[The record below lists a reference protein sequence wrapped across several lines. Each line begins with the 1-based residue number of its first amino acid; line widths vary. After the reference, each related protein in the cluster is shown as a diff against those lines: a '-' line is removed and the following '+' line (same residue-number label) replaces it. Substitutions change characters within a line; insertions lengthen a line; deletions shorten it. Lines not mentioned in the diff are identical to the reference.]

1 MAIKGKGKTKS
12 RPAARAPRPAPVV
25 RKPPFFLRRWVQFVV
40 AVLLGMGV
48 VMVVVWATNGVRRAD
63 ADEARTAA
71 EANARRVVTQ
81 WQSTVD
87 GVISKIAPGSSP
99 GSGSVTALPELS
111 ASVET
116 LAKGDQDGKAQDTA
130 TTAIG
135 LTQEAAATLGG
146 VDLPTLITKDEG
158 LDLATTNYVLNS
170 KARMLDGIDLYAQ
183 VAKLVKTAVTTDDAA
198 VTEASIAQ
206 AKALLPIA
214 QRVFA
219 EGYGDYTQALAGVGI
234 VQQPPGLSGQPGL
247 TGNPSG

>member
-1 MAIKGKGKTKS
+1 MAIKGKGRTKS

-25 RKPPFFLRRWVQFVV
+25 RKPPFFVRRWVQV
-40 AVLLGMGV
+40 AAGVLLGMGII
-48 VMVVVWATNGVRRAD
+48 MVVVWATNGVRRAD

-99 GSGSVTALPELS
+99 GSSSVTVLPELS

-116 LAKGDQDGKAQDTA
+116 LAKGDQDRTAQDTA
-130 TTAIG
+130 TSAIG
-135 LTQEAAATLGG
+135 LTQEATTTLGG
-146 VDLPTLITKDEG
+146 VDLPTLIRDNEG
-158 LDLATTNYVLNS
+158 LDLASTNYVLNS

-198 VTEASIAQ
+198 VSEASIAE

-219 EGYGDYTQALAGVGI
+219 EGYGDYTQALAGVKLLP
-234 VQQPPGLSGQPGL
+234 QPPGLSGQPGL

>member
-25 RKPPFFLRRWVQFVV
+25 RKPPFFVRRWVQLVG

-48 VMVVVWATNGVRRAD
+48 VMVVVWATNGIRHAD
-63 ADEARTAA
+63 ADEARTAS
-71 EANARRVVTQ
+71 EANARRVVAQ
-81 WQSTVD
+81 WQTTVE
-87 GVISKIAPGSSP
+87 GVISKIAPGTAA
-99 GSGSVTALPELS
+99 GSGSVTVLPELS

-116 LAKGDQDGKAQDTA
+116 LAKGDQDRTAPDTA

-135 LTQEAAATLGG
+135 LTQEAATSLGG
-146 VDLPTLITKDEG
+146 VDLPTLITDNEG

-170 KARMLDGIDLYAQ
+170 KARMLDGIDLYGQ
-183 VAKLVKTAVTTDDAA
+183 VAKLVKTAVNADDAA
-198 VTEASIAQ
+198 VTEASIAE

-219 EGYGDYTQALAGVGI
+219 EGYSDYTEALAKVGLL
-234 VQQPPGLSGQPGL
+234 QPAAGAPGLPGL
-247 TGNPSG
+247 TGNPTG